1 MNRFMLIILSPSFY
15 FSSFVQTAFLE
26 RHPYSYTYNV
36 LDVQS
41 QNNYEV
47 SETGDKEYVRGSYR
61 VDLPDGRT
69 QIVTYKVHPKEG
81 YQAKVTYEGTATYP
95 TTDPPPFKVSSS
107 NKVHAPPIRVRT
119 AKAYNEKFKRQSKHL
134 DFKQPP
140 KLNKDFFDEVYG
152 ESRVRSER
160 KIAPVSNKKETLGH
174 VDHVKKVN
182 SEDLEQSSS
191 NNIVSSTL
199 FREKLEKK
207 KRKKVIVKRPILKG
221 LKPKETTVKP
231 TTLALTTKLTAL
243 TSSTESTLSTT
254 AIKTTRT
261 TTPIYPSTITWKI
274 IDDQNSETNEATLS
288 SESSTF
294 NTPPLVSTFR
304 SDFDFKSKDESSHTV
319 SSDEPIFANIFDL
332 PLPRSKP
339 LIKTQTS
346 TTTEAS
352 SDSESEE
359 DEEIFLKEIENI
371 GNTVS
376 DNDEEYF
383 EDYYNFPLGSKI
395 TSFIGENDYDIND
408 YTIND
413 KSDFGIADDDQ
424 DRGNYE
430 SYSPVHKDSKVRLV
444 SAAGKTFVP
453 EHYTT

>member
-1 MNRFMLIILSPSFY
+1 MKRLILIILSPSFY
-15 FSSFVQTAFLE
+15 FVSFVKTSFLE

-36 LDVQS
+36 LDVPS

-69 QIVTYKVHPKEG
+69 QIVEYKVHPKEG

-95 TTDPPPFKVSSS
+95 ATDSTPYVASS

-119 AKAYNEKFKRQSKHL
+119 AKANNEKFKRQSKHL

-160 KIAPVSNKKETLGH
+160 KIAPVSNKKEIHPHGEH
-174 VDHVKKVN
+174 VEQVG
-182 SEDLEQSSS
+182 SEDLEQSPS

-199 FREKLEKK
+199 FREKLEKR
-207 KRKKVIVKRPILKG
+207 KRKKVIVKRPIKKG
-221 LKPKETTVKP
+221 LKPKSTTIIS
-231 TTLALTTKLTAL
+231 TTSTT
-243 TSSTESTLSTT
+243 STESTSSTSSQDST
-254 AIKTTRT
+254 LAT
-261 TTPIYPSTITWKI
+261 TTQIYPSTITWKI
-274 IDDQNSETNEATLS
+274 INAQNVETKGVS
-288 SESSTF
+288 SSTESSTLKSS
-294 NTPPLVSTFR
+294 PLVSTTR
-304 SDFDFKSKDESSHTV
+304 SDFGLIDNEKSSQTV
-319 SSDEPIFANIFDL
+319 SSDEPIFANVFDV
-332 PLPRSKP
+332 PLSSKP
-339 LIKTQTS
+339 FVTTTQSS
-346 TTTEAS
+346 TTSKAS
-352 SDSESEE
+352 SDSELEE

-395 TSFIGENDYDIND
+395 TSFIGAND

-413 KSDFGIADDDQ
+413 KSDIGIADDDQ
-424 DRGNYE
+424 DSGNYE
-430 SYSPVHKDSKVRLV
+430 SYSPVHKDSTVRLV
-444 SAAGKTFVP
+444 SAAGNTFVP